1 MIITDAKYLLEIE
14 IHENQIPVL
23 VLEDP
28 AIFSDIIS
36 EFYRQT
42 AGEDGNI
49 VLSEQNKL
57 LSVSKSVLIISD
69 YFSLDLNNRKI
80 QNQLFQQLEDTCV
93 DLGMLKDEFTRQGI
107 EIIDRALLSSQFDH
121 VSYNLE
127 ISWNDIF
134 KLFQVKIE
142 EDYITLQEKLIS
154 FLRVCAQLLKLKLL
168 VFVNLKAYLSE
179 KELLEVYDMATYLKI
194 QLLLIESHENIN
206 LSQEKYYIID
216 KDKCLIIK

>member
-57 LSVSKSVLIISD
+57 LSVSKFAMIITD
-69 YFSLDLNNRKI
+69 YFSLNLNNRKI
-80 QNQLFQQLEDTCV
+80 QNQLFQQMEDTCI
-93 DLGMLKDEFTRQGI
+93 DLGVVKDEFTREGI
-107 EIIDRALLSSQFDH
+107 ELIDKAILSSQFDH
-121 VSYNLE
+121 VSYNLDL
-127 ISWNDIF
+127 SWNDIF
-134 KLFQVKIE
+134 KLFQVRIE
-142 EDYITLQEKLIS
+142 EDYVTLQEKLIS

-179 KELLEVYDMATYLKI
+179 KELLEVYDMANYLKI
-194 QLLLIESHENIN
+194 QLLLIESHESIF
-206 LSQEKYYIID
+206 LTRERYYIID